1 VSSAAPLSEAE
12 IKEYAI
18 DWYRKLDVHAPMVE
32 LLPLLADADL
42 EMYFPEGVTKG
53 HAGFEAWYQ
62 RVIRIFFDEEH
73 TVKEVAT
80 QGGGAAQGGD
90 VEVKVVVN
98 WQAKVWSPPEAKSK
112 WLGFDAYQTWIVR
125 RSPTTGKPIIVRYV
139 VDKLDPMP
147 GSATL

>member
-12 IKEYAI
+12 IKEFAI

-32 LLPLLADADL
+32 LLPLLADSDL
-42 EMYFPEGVTKG
+42 EMTFPEGVSRG

-73 TVKEVAT
+73 TVKEVT
-80 QGGGAAQGGD
+80 SKPGGGD

-98 WQAKVWSPPEAKSK
+98 WQAKVWSPPESKSK
-112 WLGFDAYQTWIVR
+112 WLGFDAFQTWVVR

-139 VDKLDPMP
+139 VDSLDAMP